1 MWVLL
6 LKSGEEGT
14 ISCNGTAVNKTTT
27 WGKLEKEE
35 LSGKLADVAKSIS
48 RQTVENTNSFF

>member
-1 MWVLL
+1 MRVLL
-6 LKSGEEGT
+6 SKSGEERT
-14 ISCNGTAVNKTTT
+14 VSCNGTAMNKTTT
-27 WGKLEKEE
+27 WGRLEKEE